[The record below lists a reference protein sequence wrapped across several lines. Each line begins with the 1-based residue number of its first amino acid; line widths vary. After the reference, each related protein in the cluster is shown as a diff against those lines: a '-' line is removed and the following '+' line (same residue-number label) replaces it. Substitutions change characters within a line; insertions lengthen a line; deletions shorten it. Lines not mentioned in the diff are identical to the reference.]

1 MQFYTGIIFRRMLGV
16 LKTIAGTILIFF
28 LLLVS
33 YVLANFNG
41 TATLPADC
49 AIVFGAAVHGVPDGE
64 EGTTQAVPGP
74 GILRRVYT
82 AVRLHKEGR
91 VGKLFFTGGKG
102 EGMPASEAGV
112 MRDVALSQGIDSA
125 DITIEEHARSTSENL
140 KFIRPYIRDCQNV
153 IGISDAYHL
162 ARIELLAYLQGWRL
176 PTYPAEGRTNV
187 YFTVRS
193 VLREALALVY
203 VTALELLT

>member
-1 MQFYTGIIFRRMLGV
+1 MKFFPKILFRRI
-16 LKTIAGTILIFF
+16 LKTLIVLVGSGVIIF
-28 LLLVS
+28 LLLIS
-33 YVLANFNG
+33 FILANFDG

-112 MRDVALSQGIDSA
+112 MRDVALGQGIDSA

-140 KFIRPYIRDCQNV
+140 KFIRPYIQDCQNV

-162 ARIELLAYLQGWRL
+162 SRIELLAYLQGWRL